1 MGAMSSPPFGGSSE
15 MPAVFPD
22 WSPYQDL
29 DSAARAYLRDP
40 EVALDALFGVLRG
53 AEVLCFTL
61 ERFVNEVNGVWQ
73 EVVVCDGSRLVLW
86 HGEDVAP
93 GDGPVG
99 SMTSSLRVVPLSTV
113 TEVGC
118 RRRLTRTS
126 NGQARVD
133 SIDVY
138 LLLSS
143 LDETSAG
150 PGMTAEDGGPVIRHD
165 ALRFGKTLDDGGPGQ
180 IARLE
185 EFSRIV
191 ASLVGRPTL

>member
-1 MGAMSSPPFGGSSE
+1 MFGGGDL
-15 MPAVFPD
+15 PAVFPD

-29 DSAARAYLRDP
+29 ESAARAYLRDP
-40 EVALDALFGVLRG
+40 EVALEALGGVLRG
-53 AEVLCFTL
+53 ATVLCFTL
-61 ERFVNEVNGVWQ
+61 ERFVNDVNGVWQ
-73 EVVVCDGSRLVLW
+73 EVVVCDGSRLILW

-93 GDGPVG
+93 GEGPAG

-126 NGQARVD
+126 TGQARVD

-143 LDETSAG
+143 IDEANAG
-150 PGMTAEDGGPVIRHD
+150 TEEQATPMRHD
-165 ALRFGKTLDDGGPGQ
+165 ALRFGKTIDDGGAGQ

-185 EFSRIV
+185 EFSRLV
-191 ASLVGRPTL
+191 ASLIGRPMI

>member
-1 MGAMSSPPFGGSSE
+1 MSSPPFGGGD

-40 EVALDALFGVLRG
+40 EVALDSLFGVLGG
-53 AEVLCFTL
+53 AAVLTFTL

-73 EVVVCDGSRLVLW
+73 EVVVCDGSRLLLW

-93 GDGPVG
+93 GEGPAG
-99 SMTSSLRVVPLSTV
+99 AMTSSLRVVPLSTV

-118 RRRLTRTS
+118 RRRLTRAA
-126 NGQARVD
+126 GGKAQVD

-143 LDETSAG
+143 VDDAPAP
-150 PGMTAEDGGPVIRHD
+150 PGLPEDDQRTVLRHD

-185 EFSRIV
+185 DFARVV
-191 ASLVGRPTL
+191 AALVGRPTL

>member
-1 MGAMSSPPFGGSSE
+1 MSRPSFGGGNDL
-15 MPAVFPD
+15 PAVFPD
-22 WSPYQDL
+22 WSPYPDL

-40 EVALDALFGVLRG
+40 DVALEALGGVLRG
-53 AEVLCFTL
+53 ATVVCFTL

-73 EVVVCDGSRLVLW
+73 EVVVCDGSRLILW
-86 HGEDVAP
+86 HGEDVPPA
-93 GDGPVG
+93 DGPAG
-99 SMTSSLRVVPLSTV
+99 AMTSSLRVVPLSTV

-118 RRRLTRTS
+118 RRRLNRLP

-138 LLLSS
+138 LLLTSM
-143 LDETSAG
+143 DEAG
-150 PGMTAEDGGPVIRHD
+150 PTDESNLLPRHD
-165 ALRFGKTLDDGGPGQ
+165 ALRFGKTLDDGGAGQ

-185 EFSRIV
+185 EFARLV

>member
-1 MGAMSSPPFGGSSE
+1 VTRSSFGNE

-22 WSPYQDL
+22 WSPYTEL

-40 EVALDALFGVLRG
+40 EIALDALAGVMRG
-53 AEVLCFTL
+53 SQVLGFTL

-73 EVVVCDGSRLVLW
+73 EVVVCDGTRLVLW
-86 HGEDVAP
+86 HGEDLPP
-93 GDGPVG
+93 GDGPPG
-99 SMTSSLRVVPLSTV
+99 SMSSSLRVVALSAV

-118 RRRLTRTS
+118 RRRLTRTGG
-126 NGQARVD
+126 GQVRVD

-150 PGMTAEDGGPVIRHD
+150 PGLGAAEDGGPVIRHD
-165 ALRFGKTLDDGGPGQ
+165 ALRFGKTLDDGGAGQ
-180 IARLE
+180 IGRLE
-185 EFSRIV
+185 EFARLVS
-191 ASLVGRPTL
+191 SLVGRPMI

>member
-1 MGAMSSPPFGGSSE
+1 MSRPSPGGGDL
-15 MPAVFPD
+15 PAVFPD

-40 EVALDALFGVLRG
+40 DVALDALAGVLRG
-53 AEVLCFTL
+53 GRVMCFTL

-86 HGEDVAP
+86 HGEDVPP
-93 GDGPVG
+93 GDGPSG
-99 SMTSSLRVVPLSTV
+99 AMTSSLRVVPLSTV

-118 RRRLTRTS
+118 RRRVTRTPG
-126 NGQARVD
+126 GQIQVD

-138 LLLSS
+138 LLLRS
-143 LDETSAG
+143 LDEAG
-150 PGMTAEDGGPVIRHD
+150 SSDEHHIGPRHD
-165 ALRFGKTLDDGGPGQ
+165 ALRFGKTVDDGGPGQ

-185 EFSRIV
+185 EFARQV
-191 ASLVGRPTL
+191 ASMVGRPLL

>member
-1 MGAMSSPPFGGSSE
+1 MSRPAFGGGDL
-15 MPAVFPD
+15 PAVFPD

-40 EVALDALFGVLRG
+40 DVALDALDGVLRG
-53 AEVLCFTL
+53 ATVLGFTL

-73 EVVVCDGSRLVLW
+73 EVAVCDGRRLILW
-86 HGEDVAP
+86 HGEDVPP
-93 GDGPVG
+93 GDGPAG

-118 RRRLTRTS
+118 RRRLTRPPG
-126 NGQARVD
+126 GQARVD
-133 SIDVY
+133 SVDVY

-143 LDETSAG
+143 LDESPTSPAG
-150 PGMTAEDGGPVIRHD
+150 GEDHIAAVRHD
-165 ALRFGKTLDDGGPGQ
+165 ALRFGKTLDDGGAGQ

-185 EFSRIV
+185 EFARLV
-191 ASLVGRPTL
+191 ASMVGRPTL